1 MTKQYDKTREGT
13 IKGYLCENTICIL
26 PYYLSLISSFIF
38 LFGFHFFLLPGSS
51 LPFFR
56 LPTSFFL
63 FLFPFTFYIW
73 SSFPFFSSSPFSF
86 LRNIYREWEDN
97 KQIPTHTHTNAY
109 TYTRIYYQ
117 QMIMNNKHSSKKE
130 KRNRMHRCKYTY
142 MNKIYEEKNTSTQP
156 WIYTC
161 IRTYTHIKRH
171 IRNSVNLFCFK
182 LIHYIRLKIDVQNL
196 SFTESIG

>member
-1 MTKQYDKTREGT
+1 MKAKRVTHLFWQSEEDWMQMTKQYDKTREGT

-73 SSFPFFSSSPFSF
+73 SPFRFFPLLLSLSFVIFTE
-86 LRNIYREWEDN
+86 NGKTIN
-97 KQIPTHTHTNAY
+97 KYQHIHIQTLTHTHGYTTNKWLW
-109 TYTRIYYQ
+109 TTNIPQ
-117 QMIMNNKHSSKKE
+117 KKKKE
-130 KRNRMHRCKYTY
+130 TECTDAN
-142 MNKIYEEKNTSTQP
+142 
-156 WIYTC
+156 
-161 IRTYTHIKRH
+161 THIWTRYMKKKTQAH
-171 IRNSVNLFCFK
+171 SHEYTLAYEHTHTWKGMFV
-182 LIHYIRLKIDVQNL
+182 
-196 SFTESIG
+196 TP

>member
-1 MTKQYDKTREGT
+1 MHIT
-13 IKGYLCENTICIL
+13 ILSFFNFLLYFPIWFSLL
-26 PYYLSLISSFIF
+26 PPSGFFPSVLSVAY
-38 LFGFHFFLLPGSS
+38 FFL
-51 LPFFR
+51 
-56 LPTSFFL
+56 SFPLSFYFL
-63 FLFPFTFYIW
+63 YLV
-73 SSFPFFSSSPFSF
+73 SFPFFSSSPFSF

-156 WIYTC
+156 
-161 IRTYTHIKRH
+161 
-171 IRNSVNLFCFK
+171 
-182 LIHYIRLKIDVQNL
+182 
-196 SFTESIG
+196 